1 MTLEEAVAQ
10 LEAANATITKLTTS
24 VEKLEGKTKELQTE
38 KQRARAEADAA
49 EAARE
54 EAAEKAERDA
64 KDVEALERR
73 LTAKFQK
80 DIDRLTGERDTAT
93 ARLRTTL
100 VDNEIAK
107 ALRDNS
113 VRDGMDEALT
123 ALFQSKVVFE
133 NGAATIDSKS
143 IGEFASS
150 YLGSDAGAFFR
161 RPSNNSGA
169 DASGNTSKT
178 AQPRMTKDNFNYT
191 EFARIQLEN
200 PEEANAIA
208 DAVGRPNLKTP
219 LK

>member
-1 MTLEEAVAQ
+1 MSEDLQAQ
-10 LEAANATITKLTTS
+10 LEAARASIA
-24 VEKLEGKTKELQTE
+24 KLEGKNRELQTE
-38 KQRARAEADAA
+38 KQAANTKAEEA

-64 KDVEALERR
+64 KDVEALEKR

-80 DIDRLTGERDTAT
+80 DIDKLTSERDTAT
-93 ARLRTTL
+93 GQLRTTL

-133 NGAATIDSKS
+133 NGAATIDGQT
-143 IGEFASS
+143 IGEFAGS

-178 AQPRMTKDNFNYT
+178 AQPRMTKENFNYT

-208 DAVGRPNLKTP
+208 DAVGRPNLKTA